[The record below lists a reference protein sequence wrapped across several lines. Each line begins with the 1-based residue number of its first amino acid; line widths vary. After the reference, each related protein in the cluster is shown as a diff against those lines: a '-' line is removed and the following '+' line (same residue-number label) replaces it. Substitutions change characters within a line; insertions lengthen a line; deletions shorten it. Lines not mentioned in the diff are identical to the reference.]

1 MADMLFCLD
10 TNIVIGILNQ
20 RKPVYRARLTAE
32 LLAGARIALSAVA
45 LFELQYG
52 IAKSDR
58 AEASLKV
65 LAGFLL
71 GGVSVLPF
79 DGDDAYHA
87 GDIRAVLERS
97 GTPIGTYDVL
107 IAAQARRVGAV
118 LVSDNLREFSRVPG
132 LAVSDWMD

>member
-20 RKPVYRARLTAE
+20 RRPSYRARLTAE
-32 LLAGARIALSAVA
+32 LLAGARIVLPVVA

-52 IAKSDR
+52 ISKSDR
-58 AEASLKV
+58 AEASRKV
-65 LAGFLL
+65 LSEFLL

-79 DGDDAYHA
+79 DTEDARHA
-87 GDIRAVLERS
+87 GDIRAVLERA
-97 GTPIGTYDVL
+97 GTPIGPYDVL
-107 IAAQARRVGAV
+107 IAAQARRAGAV